1 MAEISGGQVMDRG
14 GAQRPSHP
22 VLTCVSR
29 VRAALDE
36 VADIDPL
43 FATTEAKKAML
54 TELTELADRVVAL
67 RNEVLAAA
75 DDVAADTAARRTAN
89 WVADVTREH
98 PGRVAHA
105 QDLGEALRVRYQ
117 VLGAA
122 VRDGRVRMSQ
132 AEIIVKAL
140 DKAPPSAP
148 RELRRRAET
157 DLVELAQKWGP
168 KALTRLADRVWSHLD
183 PEGFADH
190 EREQLEKELREAE
203 AQTKMTIR
211 HRGDGTAD
219 ITARIPRHYAK
230 RLRGYL
236 EAFTAPRR
244 ETALTEALKTNGTSI
259 FGIESVATTDEATGA
274 KLSHE
279 RVLGEAFC
287 AFLDAYDP
295 NKLPQHGGM
304 ATTIIVRIDLD
315 DLRDGLGAGLLPDD
329 GTIPVSEVRRYACTA
344 GIVPA
349 VLDGEGEVL
358 DLGRTQRLFSAAQ
371 RKALALKYPTCAAQG
386 CTIPARWCEAHHAG
400 DPWCEG
406 GRTDLDDGVL
416 LCSWHH
422 H

>member
-1 MAEISGGQVMDRG
+1 MAKISGDQVTG
-14 GAQRPSHP
+14 GGGTQRPDHP
-22 VLTCVSR
+22 VLTCAAR
-29 VRAALDE
+29 IREALDE
-36 VADIDPL
+36 VAHVDPMY
-43 FATTEAKKAML
+43 ATTGARKLML
-54 TELTELADRVVAL
+54 TELTQITDMVTAL
-67 RNEVLAAA
+67 RNEVLASA

-89 WVADVTREH
+89 WVADATREH
-98 PGRVAHA
+98 PGRLARA
-105 QDLGEALRVRYQ
+105 QDLGEALRVRYPL
-117 VLGAA
+117 LGAA
-122 VRDGRVRMSQ
+122 VREGRVRMGQ
-132 AEIIVKAL
+132 AEIVVKAL
-140 DKAPPSAP
+140 DKAPPSVPA
-148 RELRRRAET
+148 ELRRRAET

-168 KALTRLADRVWSHLD
+168 RGLTRLAERVWSHLD

-190 EREQLEKELREAE
+190 EREQVEKELRRAE
-203 AQTKMTIR
+203 AATRMAIR

-219 ITARIPRHYAK
+219 VTVRIPRHYAK

-236 EAFTAPRR
+236 ESFTAPRR
-244 ETALTEALKTNGTSI
+244 ETALTEALNESASI
-259 FGIESVATTDEATGA
+259 FGIASVATTDAATGA
-274 KLSHE
+274 KLPHE

-295 NKLPQHGGM
+295 NDLPQHGGM

-315 DLRDGLGAGLLPDD
+315 DLRDDLGVGLLPDD
-329 GTIPVSEVRRYACTA
+329 TTIPVSEVRRYACTA

-406 GRTDLDDGVL
+406 GRTDLDEGVL
-416 LCSWHH
+416 LCSWH
-422 H
+422 

>member
-1 MAEISGGQVMDRG
+1 
-14 GAQRPSHP
+14 
-22 VLTCVSR
+22 LTCTSR
-29 VRAALDE
+29 VRAALDD
-36 VADIDPL
+36 VADVDPL
-43 FATTEAKKAML
+43 FATTEAKKVML

-67 RNEVLAAA
+67 RNEVLASA

-89 WVADVTREH
+89 WVADATREH
-98 PGRVAHA
+98 PGRVARA
-105 QDLGEALRVRYQ
+105 QDLGEALRIRYQ
-117 VLGAA
+117 ALGAA

-132 AEIIVKAL
+132 AEIVVKAL
-140 DKAPPSAP
+140 DKAPPSISV
-148 RELRRRAET
+148 ELRKRAET
-157 DLVELAQKWGP
+157 DLVKLAQKWGP
-168 KALTRLADRVWSHLD
+168 KALTRLAERVWSHLD

-203 AQTKMTIR
+203 AQTRFRIR
-211 HRGDGTAD
+211 HRSDGTAD
-219 ITARIPRHYAK
+219 ITGRIPRHYAT

-244 ETALTEALKTNGTSI
+244 DTALTGAGGSI

-274 KLSHE
+274 KRPHDQ
-279 RVLGEAFC
+279 VLGEAFC

-295 NKLPQHGGM
+295 HALPQHGGM

-315 DLRDGLGAGLLPDD
+315 DLRDGLGVGLLPDD
-329 GTIPVSEVRRYACTA
+329 GTIPVSEVRRLACTA

-349 VLDGEGEVL
+349 VLDGDGEVL

-371 RKALALKYPTCAAQG
+371 RKALALKYPSCAAQG

-406 GRTDLDDGVL
+406 GRTDLAEGVL

-422 H
+422 HRVHDPTYDHSRHADGSYRFYRRT